1 VPMPLLA
8 ILVALAL
15 IALAIILLLRASSL
29 RGTTGLP
36 SGRVVFSDTGEERRD
51 VRPLFSERYGLA
63 GKPDYLVRTG
73 EGLVPVEV
81 KPERTDA
88 EPRESHL
95 LQVLA
100 YCLLLEEMQG
110 KKPPYGLL
118 HYKHDTFRVD
128 YNRET
133 RARLLSVLEEMRESL
148 KREEV
153 HRNHE
158 QPARCRRCAYREV
171 CDESLWAET

>member
-1 VPMPLLA
+1 MPQLAAILIAAGLLVLAALLLA
-8 ILVALAL
+8 RSSE
-15 IALAIILLLRASSL
+15 LR
-29 RGTTGLP
+29 REHGLP
-36 SGRVVFSDTGEERRD
+36 SGKVVYSDTGEERRG
-51 VRPLFSERYGLA
+51 VRSLYSERYALA
-63 GKPDYLVRTG
+63 GKPDYLVATSA
-73 EGLVPVEV
+73 GLVPVEV

-100 YCLLLEEMQG
+100 YCLLLEETQG

-118 HYKHDTFRVD
+118 RYKHDTFKVD

-133 RARLLSVLEEMRESL
+133 RDHLLSVLEEMRESL
-148 KREEV
+148 QEAEV

-158 QPARCRRCAYREV
+158 QAARCRRCAYRPL
-171 CDESLWAET
+171 CDESLWAEM